1 MTRQNPHPGMFI
13 SYTSGLFF
21 FPDAGCEISYEA
33 VGCYGEV
40 SSNRAFTKELVNE
53 VKPFSRAFNGVIM
66 EFGNNWEEGFKKF
79 LCRCARAAHLKRY
92 TMFGV
97 HEHGEFS
104 Y

>member
-1 MTRQNPHPGMFI
+1 M
-13 SYTSGLFF
+13 
-21 FPDAGCEISYEA
+21 
-33 VGCYGEV
+33 
-40 SSNRAFTKELVNE
+40 NE

-66 EFGNNWEEGFKKF
+66 EFGNTWEEGFKKF
-79 LCRCARAAHLKRY
+79 LCRCARAAQLEGY